1 MATGNWGVE
10 MSGYAQTRADR
21 GRFAAVIGVGLLALA
36 VGSCGEDKKPAAQA
50 PLSVLTQVA
59 AFAPDFTSVSLTGE
73 VRARVQSDVS
83 FRVAGRIAT
92 RSAEVGDRIEPGQI
106 LATLETTEQTADVAA
121 ATAGV
126 QAADATLRQATGAFE
141 RQKSLM
147 ASGFTTQANF
157 DNANQA
163 LLAAQAALVSAKA
176 TLSTAQEQL
185 GYTALRADAAGIV
198 TARSAEA
205 GQVVEAA
212 QSIFTI
218 ARDGARDAVFDIY
231 ETLLTKRPSGDTI
244 AITLLSDP
252 RIKATG
258 RVREVAPTIDA
269 TTGTVRV
276 KITIDDPPPE
286 MGLGAAVTGVGRFE
300 AHDVITL
307 PRTAFF
313 AEGDKP
319 AVWIVDPQSKTVS
332 LRQVVVDGYRSGEL
346 LLRDGLKA
354 GDIVV
359 TAGVQLLRPG
369 QVVTPLPAAGG
380 RT

>member
-21 GRFAAVIGVGLLALA
+21 RRFAAVIGFGLLALTL
-36 VGSCGEDKKPAAQA
+36 GSCGEDKKPTAQA
-50 PLSVLTQVA
+50 PVSVLTQVA

-73 VRARVQSDVS
+73 VRARVQSDIS

-92 RSAEVGDRIEPGQI
+92 RNAEVGDRIEPGQI

-231 ETLLTKRPSGDTI
+231 ETLLTKRRSGDTI

-258 RVREVAPTIDA
+258 RVREVAPTIDS

-319 AVWIVDPQSKTVS
+319 AVWIVDPQAKTVS

>member
-1 MATGNWGVE
+1 MTGYVQ
-10 MSGYAQTRADR
+10 AVADR
-21 GRFAAVIGVGLLALA
+21 QPFAYGAALLTLTLALA
-36 VGSCGEDKKPAAQA
+36 SCGDAKKPVAQA
-50 PLSVLTQVA
+50 PLSVLTQVV
-59 AFAPDFTSVSLTGE
+59 AFAPDSTFVSLTGE
-73 VRARVQSDVS
+73 IRARVQSDLS

-92 RSAEVGDRIEPGQI
+92 RLVEIGDRVAADQA
-106 LATLETTEQTADVAA
+106 LATLETTEQAADVAA

-126 QAADATLRQATGAFE
+126 QAADATLRQTSGAFD
-141 RQKSLM
+141 RQKALM
-147 ASGFTTQANF
+147 SSGYTTQASF

-163 LLAAQAALVSAKA
+163 LSAAQAALISARA

-198 TARSAEA
+198 TARNAEA

-212 QSIFTI
+212 QPIFTI

-231 ETLLTKRPSGDTI
+231 ETLLTRRPSGDTI
-244 AITLLSDP
+244 AITLLSNP

-269 TTGTVRV
+269 TMGTVRV
-276 KITIDDPPPE
+276 KITIDEPPPE
-286 MGLGAAVTGVGRFE
+286 MGLGAAITGVGRFE

-332 LRQVVVDGYRSGEL
+332 LRQVVVDSYRSGEL
-346 LLRDGLKA
+346 LLREGLKT

-369 QVVTPLPAAGG
+369 QVVTPQPAAGG